1 MVLFPLSLLPDFF
14 NGLCD
19 VGLFWIICCC
29 VDFVVFSLLHGDSG
43 ALSFHIPFFISLG
56 RICISGHCK
65 LVFLLWSGHGG
76 ASTARLKFCL
86 TICVFHRSPSYP
98 CAIPALL
105 VLRVFIYSSL
115 PFIHFWSFIKH
126 STSLFNS
133 RVNPFRG
140 FWAWACLFTPFL
152 FDRDSPLHPNC
163 FECIFMC
170 EPEIEFLAFLAFL
183 CLTQPRW
190 CPLWLFIYQ
199 SLLLNS
205 SKTTFSLSISSA
217 WSSV

>member
-1 MVLFPLSLLPDFF
+1 MGTRALFSFTFLFLFASGGLHFRSLQACILIVVGARRREHSAFEILSHHLRFSSITFIPLCYSCFACSACVYLFLSSFYPLLEFYQTLDQSLQQPSKSFPGFL
-14 NGLCD
+14 GL
-19 VGLFWIICCC
+19 G
-29 VDFVVFSLLHGDSG
+29 
-43 ALSFHIPFFISLG
+43 LSF
-56 RICISGHCK
+56 
-65 LVFLLWSGHGG
+65 
-76 ASTARLKFCL
+76 
-86 TICVFHRSPSYP
+86 Y
-98 CAIPALL
+98 
-105 VLRVFIYSSL
+105 
-115 PFIHFWSFIKH
+115 
-126 STSLFNS
+126 
-133 RVNPFRG
+133 
-140 FWAWACLFTPFL
+140 PFL